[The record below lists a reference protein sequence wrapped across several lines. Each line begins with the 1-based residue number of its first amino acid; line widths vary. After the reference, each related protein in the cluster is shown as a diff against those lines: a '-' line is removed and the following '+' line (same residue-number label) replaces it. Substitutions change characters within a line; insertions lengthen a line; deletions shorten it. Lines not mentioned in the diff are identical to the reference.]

1 MLILTG
7 CKSKEKKQSEV
18 MINDFENNQ
27 QLALMKFPF
36 PKHSDRGK
44 FDLSNEHVTHGDKS
58 LKYTNDYGSYIEV
71 CHYFDHIADSNIDVS
86 DIKSLDLDI
95 YNDSPF
101 DSSCVF
107 IIYSGKEMMTLL
119 NQEYELKKGEA
130 THLSFPLS
138 KLALEY
144 NFESITC
151 SSLRIFTPNT
161 DYDKGIGYT
170 FYLDN
175 WHAKMGSEYTE
186 EDTANK
192 PKIDA
197 IKDKIDAFPKP
208 ESVSLDN
215 GDGLKE
221 VANLL
226 NDLPNIYRR
235 AVPNLSAY
243 KELVEAYY
251 NLVSATEVI
260 DYDKNP
266 FINFD
271 KFYGSAQLTPTED
284 TRAEVLYTEESW
296 PGNAGYEGST
306 KIIFQGSTDS
316 RFTYKSNANL
326 NDFDFI
332 HICIY
337 NASRNYLRV
346 WFSYNHETFLD
357 VPSGETVSVSFSASL
372 LTDQYYWAFHHMKS
386 MNNSNLLGASG
397 EVYLRQMYVTGRS
410 QETMQKHMKHAF
422 ECLPTPSELVSEDD
436 YLMNLTAI
444 VSAREL
450 YEEVMDKTTITS
462 EQLANLE
469 ALEAKVATS
478 GYGMAYN
485 AYEGAMTLYSFGI
498 NFAAEIAVSDNDFGF
513 VNTANLVNVPAH
525 SDNPNMHEQAF
536 TFAGDVA
543 VKDEYLGYSMFVY
556 NPTSVS
562 ILLIVRN
569 TNWEWEKYSHLFT
582 NVTLS
587 PGWNKVEIKKELFY
601 ISDDRKVSIFITDE
615 GSNRDINGEWKF
627 SSLFG
632 LPRSI

>member
-1 MLILTG
+1 
-7 CKSKEKKQSEV
+7 
-18 MINDFENNQ
+18 
-27 QLALMKFPF
+27 MKF
-36 PKHSDRGK
+36 
-44 FDLSNEHVTHGDKS
+44 
-58 LKYTNDYGSYIEV
+58 
-71 CHYFDHIADSNIDVS
+71 
-86 DIKSLDLDI
+86 
-95 YNDSPF
+95 
-101 DSSCVF
+101 
-107 IIYSGKEMMTLL
+107 
-119 NQEYELKKGEA
+119 
-130 THLSFPLS
+130 
-138 KLALEY
+138 
-144 NFESITC
+144 
-151 SSLRIFTPNT
+151 
-161 DYDKGIGYT
+161 
-170 FYLDN
+170 
-175 WHAKMGSEYTE
+175 
-186 EDTANK
+186 
-192 PKIDA
+192 
-197 IKDKIDAFPKP
+197 
-208 ESVSLDN
+208 
-215 GDGLKE
+215 
-221 VANLL
+221 
-226 NDLPNIYRR
+226 
-235 AVPNLSAY
+235 
-243 KELVEAYY
+243 
-251 NLVSATEVI
+251 
-260 DYDKNP
+260 
-266 FINFD
+266 
-271 KFYGSAQLTPTED
+271 
-284 TRAEVLYTEESW
+284 
-296 PGNAGYEGST
+296 
-306 KIIFQGSTDS
+306 KIINENSDYYKQRYDS
-316 RFTYKSNANL
+316 YVRRIL
-326 NDFDFI
+326 QEM
-332 HICIY
+332 
-337 NASRNYLRV
+337 NY
-346 WFSYNHETFLD
+346 FLEPYEFK
-357 VPSGETVSVSFSASL
+357 V
-372 LTDQYYWAFHHMKS
+372 
-386 MNNSNLLGASG
+386 
-397 EVYLRQMYVTGRS
+397 
-410 QETMQKHMKHAF
+410 
-422 ECLPTPSELVSEDD
+422 ELVSEDD